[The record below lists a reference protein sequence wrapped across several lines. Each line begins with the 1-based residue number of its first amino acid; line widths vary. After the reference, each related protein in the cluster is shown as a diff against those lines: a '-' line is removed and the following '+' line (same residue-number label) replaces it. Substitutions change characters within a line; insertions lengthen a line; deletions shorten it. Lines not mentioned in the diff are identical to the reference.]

1 MQSRLPAL
9 RYLHKTLHTWYELHD
24 SCNQSRKPSVRNTL
38 KMNFKLRGIDV
49 RRKETADFKARVLND
64 EVVRVFTWAEL
75 RFTGA
80 KVHVWGAALQ
90 FKPASPPRTEDSSL
104 SVCCMWFQVWF
115 SKAAT
120 PLNCCKG
127 SLHMKYANNIGFTL
141 LHLPKRVHRNTCVSH
156 CAALF
161 VWPAAWRAVH
171 RVPAAFLWFR
181 FKHARKP
188 WTQSSL

>member
-9 RYLHKTLHTWYELHD
+9 RYLHKTPHTWYELHD
-24 SCNQSRKPSVRNTL
+24 SCNQSRNPSVRNTL

-49 RRKETADFKARVLND
+49 WSKETADFKAKC
-64 EVVRVFTWAEL
+64 VFLPEQNYVSPTQRSALE
-75 RFTGA
+75 GG
-80 KVHVWGAALQ
+80 GAALQ
-90 FKPASPPRTEDSSL
+90 FKPASPPCTEDSSL
-104 SVCCMWFQVWF
+104 SVCYMWFQVWF

-141 LHLPKRVHRNTCVSH
+141 PHLPKRVHRNTCVSH

-161 VWPAAWRAVH
+161 VWPAVTGQYQAVH
-171 RVPAAFLWFR
+171 RVPAAFLWLR
-181 FKHARKP
+181 FKHARKHR
-188 WTQSSL
+188 TQSSL